1 MENIEKLIHSDYTVM
16 RLSDAD
22 EYLMHYGRK
31 GMKWY
36 QHIFTSIQKSKK
48 ARTKRKVESLKR
60 KQKIA
65 LEKKKLKDIKDDIAV
80 KDKQTIAE
88 MKEAEKRINDSR
100 KISLR
105 SIQERT
111 SSVSNITGNI
121 NTTIKNI
128 GEIRTRLGLKSSA
141 KGDRGEK
148 GGKDTSAKTSSSKSR
163 DILRPLTESAS
174 AKDISRHNRQV
185 EKYNRELTKSLKKER
200 ARKDKI
206 TNSAI
211 NAGKNYMSV
220 WATTKV
226 YDIADRYSKNDQ
238 RVMKNVKRMGK
249 ILL

>member
-1 MENIEKLIHSDYTVM
+1 MNDILKHTDMSLASVD
-16 RLSDAD
+16 D
-22 EYLMHYGRK
+22 YLMHYGRK

-36 QHIFTSIQKSKK
+36 QHIFASIQKSKK

-65 LEKKKLKDIKDDIAV
+65 LEKKKLKDIKDDIVV
-80 KDKQTIAE
+80 KEKQTTADI
-88 MKEAEKRINDSR
+88 KEAEKRINDAR
-100 KISLR
+100 KISLK
-105 SIQERT
+105 SIQEKT

-121 NTTIKNI
+121 NMTIKNI
-128 GEIRTRLGLKSSA
+128 SEIRTRLGLKA
-141 KGDRGEK
+141 PTKTKGEGEK
-148 GGKDTSAKTSSSKSR
+148 GGKDNSAKTSSSKSR

-174 AKDISRHNRQV
+174 KKDISRHNRQV
-185 EKYNRELTKSLKKER
+185 EKYNRELTKSLKQER

-206 TNSAI
+206 TNSVV
-211 NAGKNYMSV
+211 NAGKNYMNV